1 MFMGRLDQDR
11 QDPGVKTGPSL
22 VRSLPA
28 VVTLM
33 LDEILASTDDAQSA
47 GFFRKIGE
55 RIAGELDVDGIEE
68 AEDLV
73 DAMNGLWRIL
83 GWGEVRLELDDEGI
97 DVYHR
102 GMPMD
107 LESDEAGNWGKVAP
121 HILVGA
127 YEHWF
132 HRLGSGT
139 TIATR
144 ILRRSSDLIL
154 LRHGY

>member
-11 QDPGVKTGPSL
+11 QDLGLRTGQAL

-28 VVTLM
+28 VMALM
-33 LDEILASTDDAQSA
+33 IDEILASTDDEQWG
-47 GFFRKIGE
+47 GFFRKIGD
-55 RIAGELDVDGIEE
+55 RIARELNLDGVEE

-73 DAMNGLWRIL
+73 DAMNRLWEIL
-83 GWGEVRLELDDEGI
+83 GWGTVRLELDDEGI

-102 GMPMD
+102 DMPMD

-132 HRLGSGT
+132 HKLGSGT
-139 TIATR
+139 SIETR
-144 ILRRSSDLIL
+144 ILRRSPDVIH